1 MKTEPLLR
9 VNGVY
14 WHYEEG
20 AQPALADIHLAL
32 YPGEVVGV
40 VGPAAAG
47 KTTLLLTMS
56 GLIPANYG
64 GHFVGSV
71 ESNGEQGIVFQD
83 PESQFIGLTVEE
95 ELAFS
100 LENAGWSDERIEKRM
115 AEVLDLIGLNGFA
128 NRSPLELSGGEKQR
142 VAIASALSHS
152 PQVLILDEPTSELDP
167 VGAREVFSLLS
178 RLKREKEM
186 TIVVSSHATEELAA
200 FCDRMILIAEGKIV
214 LDQPTCQFF
223 DQVDVLDEHGILVPD
238 VIRLYHMLCQ
248 QGVLSASTAGVPLTV
263 EELALYYKEARLV
276 REGSL

>member
-1 MKTEPLLR
+1 MNTEPLLR

-20 AQPALADIHLAL
+20 AQPALADIHLEL
-32 YPGEVVGV
+32 FPGEVVGV

-71 ESNGEQGIVFQD
+71 DSNGEQGIVFQD
-83 PESQFIGLTVEE
+83 PETQFIGLTVEE

-100 LENAGWSDERIEKRM
+100 LENAGWLDERIEQRM
-115 AEVLDLIGLNGFA
+115 VEVLDLIGLNGFTE
-128 NRSPLELSGGEKQR
+128 RSPLELSGGEKQR
-142 VAIASALSHS
+142 VAIASALTHS
-152 PQVLILDEPTSELDP
+152 PQLLILDEPTSELDP
-167 VGAREVFSLLS
+167 VGAREVFALLS
-178 RLKREKEM
+178 QLKQEKEM

-200 FCDRMILIAEGKIV
+200 FCDRMILIAAGKIV
-214 LDQPTCQFF
+214 LDQPTRQFF

-238 VIRLYHMLCQ
+238 IIRIYHMLCQ
-248 QGVLSASTAGVPLTV
+248 QGVMSASSAGVPLTV
-263 EELALYYKEARLV
+263 EELALHYKAARLV